1 VKLGGFPSWVIKIF
15 TVPARTLRWGATGGP
30 WFAIPNFIRD
40 AVQGGVLSR
49 SSGLGGKGFVPFWDS
64 AKGALEILRKGGAYE
79 QWKQAGG
86 QFAGQVTGTTAFTR
100 MLEDALP
107 KDPVAQRA
115 IQGLA
120 DPKAWRTGF
129 RNALDLVGAFGKFT
143 EEATRVGEFMRA
155 KQAGATDRAAANFSK
170 IVSLNFARA
179 GETSRVLNQFVPFF
193 NATVQGLDQL
203 IRAHTDPKQRGAT
216 IMKGLLYVT
225 APSLAVW
232 ALGKD
237 DEEIQNL
244 PDYRKNLFWNINLK
258 PMAAA
263 LGMPDAGFIL
273 SIPKP
278 FLLGAIY
285 GTSVERALDYAT
297 ERDPNGARKA
307 AKNILANTI
316 NPFDVMMSIGG
327 IRPVIEATTNH
338 SIFTGRDIVPQGYQY
353 LPPEQQYSVLT
364 SQTARMLG
372 QFTGQSPM
380 MIDHLI
386 RGYFATAGTFGT
398 DAIDYGMAKVALTDV
413 PPPPRKGV
421 MELPILN
428 RFAGSPYASNA
439 FVGRFYEAAKDMEG
453 KLAVMN
459 KQAEQ
464 MTSAEQKRW
473 FDKNREEI
481 GHYLRTVDFQT
492 GRTGAGDIRKAQA
505 ELSEINAAMKE
516 VQASRT
522 LNPEVKRERMTELA
536 RQRNELAEGA
546 YKTLFPA
553 EVRKRHY

>member
-1 VKLGGFPSWVIKIF
+1 
-15 TVPARTLRWGATGGP
+15 
-30 WFAIPNFIRD
+30 
-40 AVQGGVLSR
+40 
-49 SSGLGGKGFVPFWDS
+49 
-64 AKGALEILRKGGAYE
+64 
-79 QWKQAGG
+79 
-86 QFAGQVTGTTAFTR
+86 
-100 MLEDALP
+100 M
-107 KDPVAQRA
+107 
-115 IQGLA
+115 
-120 DPKAWRTGF
+120 
-129 RNALDLVGAFGKFT
+129 
-143 EEATRVGEFMRA
+143 
-155 KQAGATDRAAANFSK
+155 
-170 IVSLNFARA
+170 
-179 GETSRVLNQFVPFF
+179 
-193 NATVQGLDQL
+193 
-203 IRAHTDPKQRGAT
+203 RAHTDPKQRANT

-225 APSLAVW
+225 GPSLAVW

-338 SIFTGRDIVPQGYQY
+338 SIWTGRDIVPEGYTN
-353 LPPEQQYSVLT
+353 LPKEQQYSVLT

-386 RGYFATAGTFGT
+386 RGYFATAGSFGT
-398 DAIDYGMAKVALTDV
+398 DAIDYGMAKLALTDV
-413 PPPPRKGV
+413 PPPPRKGM

-505 ELSEINAAMKE
+505 ALSEINGAMKE
-516 VQASRT
+516 IQASRT
-522 LNPEVKRERMTELA
+522 LKPEVKRERMTELA